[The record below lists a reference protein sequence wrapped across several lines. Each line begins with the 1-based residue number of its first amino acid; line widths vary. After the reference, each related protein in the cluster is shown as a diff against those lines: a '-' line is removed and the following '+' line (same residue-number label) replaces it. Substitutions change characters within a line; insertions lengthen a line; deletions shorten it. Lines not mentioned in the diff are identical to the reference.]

1 MLTHL
6 PILREMFN
14 NNNNDNDNNNNNNN
28 NIYSLNKSGPNMKI

>member
-6 PILREMFN
+6 PILREKFN
-14 NNNNDNDNNNNNNN
+14 NNNNDNNNNNNNN

>member
-14 NNNNDNDNNNNNNN
+14 NNNNDNNNNNNNNN

>member
-6 PILREMFN
+6 PIIREMFN
-14 NNNNDNDNNNNNNN
+14 NNNNDSNNNNNN

>member
-14 NNNNDNDNNNNNNN
+14 NNNNDNNNNNNN

>member
-6 PILREMFN
+6 PILREKFN
-14 NNNNDNDNNNNNNN
+14 NNNNDNNNNNNN